1 MLECQF
7 LRLRCIEGL
16 FGRYLADNANS
27 PKMPKLTQ
35 FEELGCWKAARKLTV
50 AVYRIPGKMEN
61 DYGLKDQLRRA
72 SVSIMNNIAEGFG
85 RFSDREKIRYLE
97 IAQSSAN
104 EVRSM
109 FYLLED
115 LNYLEEKEVTHL
127 RILLEDCHK
136 QCWGF
141 IKYLKS
147 RT

>member
-1 MLECQF
+1 
-7 LRLRCIEGL
+7 
-16 FGRYLADNANS
+16 
-27 PKMPKLTQ
+27 MPKIDR
-35 FEELGCWKAARKLTV
+35 FEELGCWKAARKLTI
-50 AVYRIPGKMEN
+50 AVYQIQGKMEK
-61 DYGLKDQLRRA
+61 DFGLRDQLRRA

-85 RFSDREKIRYLE
+85 RFSFREKIRYLE

-115 LNYLEEKEVTHL
+115 LNYLQEEEVAHL

-141 IKYLKS
+141 IKYLK
-147 RT
+147 TKT